1 MNDNRPLGRMLVS
14 KAKGREV
21 DIDASKVATG
31 SFYTTRSNW
40 LTDQV
45 RQFLTKALNASN
57 GNLLDPFA
65 GDGHLLEAISKDK
78 KLGKQVAKAFGFDIQ
93 GEAWPV
99 NDSLIAIPNPNKAT
113 IVTNPPY
120 LANHS
125 AKRKG
130 VDSLVKKYFEESG
143 ENNLYKIALANSLA
157 VADYVI
163 AIIPETFFLSS
174 FPKERLEL
182 MVVVE
187 DQLFGDTEAPAVVAC
202 FGPNKNSQA
211 RVFVGDKFIG
221 DLSEI
226 LSLRAIGVATKIAI
240 KFNTPK
246 GRIGLRAVD
255 GSDGKTAIAF
265 LPAKE
270 FNYREDKV
278 LVSSRLMT
286 YLEIAELRDSEIAGV
301 IAIANQELA
310 RIRKLSSDLV
320 LAPFKGNDRDGVRR
334 RRLDYALARRILKV
348 AIAKARK
355 G

>member
-21 DIDASKVATG
+21 DIDAGKVATG

-45 RQFLTKALNASN
+45 RQFLAKALTASN

-65 GDGHLLEAISKDK
+65 GDGHLLEAISQDK
-78 KLGKQVAKAFGFDIQ
+78 KLGKLVAKPFGFDIQ
-93 GEAWPV
+93 GSTWPS
-99 NDSLIAIPNPNKAT
+99 NDSLIKIPNLNKAT

-143 ENNLYKIALANSLA
+143 QNNLYKIALANSLA

-163 AIIPETFFLSS
+163 AIIPETFLLSS
-174 FPKERLEL
+174 FSKERLEL
-182 MVVVE
+182 VVVIQ

-202 FGPNKNSQA
+202 FGPNKNSRA
-211 RVFVGDKFIG
+211 KVFVGDKFTG
-221 DLSEI
+221 DLAEI
-226 LSLRAIGVATKIAI
+226 ISLRTTGATSKVAIE
-240 KFNTPK
+240 FNTPK

-255 GSDGKTAIAF
+255 GSDGKTAISF

-301 IAIANQELA
+301 ISLANQELA

-320 LAPFKGNDRDGVRR
+320 LAPFKGNDRSGVRR
-334 RRLDYALARRILKV
+334 RRLDYALARSILKLAV
-348 AIAKARK
+348 EKARK